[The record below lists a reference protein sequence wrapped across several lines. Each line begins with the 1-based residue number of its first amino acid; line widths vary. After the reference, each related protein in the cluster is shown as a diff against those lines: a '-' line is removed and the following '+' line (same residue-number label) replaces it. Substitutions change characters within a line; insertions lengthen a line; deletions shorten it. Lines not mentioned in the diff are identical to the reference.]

1 MSVILLLMAAS
12 ILVAG
17 GFLIAF
23 IASAKNGQ
31 FDDEFGPSIR
41 MLYDDEQPTTPV
53 NKASK

>member
-1 MSVILLLMAAS
+1 MAAS